1 MRLVISGPKFLN
13 IIFQISVGKK
23 MLLIYRSKP
32 LNAEISSCFLKI
44 NWSIFPEFLRYTF
57 YVSYSSVA
65 CDSNSYC
72 FHQEL

>member
-32 LNAEISSCFLKI
+32 LNAEISSCFKHLLVHFSRI
-44 NWSIFPEFLRYTF
+44 SEIYLLCVLFICGL
-57 YVSYSSVA
+57 
-65 CDSNSYC
+65 
-72 FHQEL
+72 